1 VRAPARRGAAAV
13 RPGGGGSGGLPS
25 AALVF
30 AVPSAGAVG
39 SARRRRGLRLH
50 WPRSSLLLLLGD
62 WLGCWRKLGRRRL
75 RTPLPPWRRPFAPLG
90 LPMPDV
96 AGENLTHLGL
106 ASAAFFSDATFLKA
120 TLGYSGWR
128 RWPSAECATSSLF
141 FSSIN
146 KFVACA
152 GAARVE
158 DPIRPGRVCR
168 GSGRRPNPTR
178 RCELRPGLMSQSDL
192 GSGDE
197 PCLWRLPVRAGSA
210 AEIPAA
216 ARRR

>member
-1 VRAPARRGAAAV
+1 MRAPARRGGAARWWQLR
-13 RPGGGGSGGLPS
+13 RPALGGARLRRALSWCGGTPLRG
-25 AALVF
+25 VC
-30 AVPSAGAVG
+30 
-39 SARRRRGLRLH
+39 GLRLH

-75 RTPLPPWRRPFAPLG
+75 RTPLPPWRRPFALLG

-106 ASAAFFSDATFLKA
+106 ASAAFYSDTTFLKA

-141 FSSIN
+141 SSSIN

-168 GSGRRPNPTR
+168 GPGRRPNPTR

-197 PCLWRLPVRAGSA
+197 PCLWRLPVRAGGA
-210 AEIPAA
+210 TEIPAA
-216 ARRR
+216 ARRW